1 MSAVRARHCPPLL
14 DLCMLLP
21 YRELDCP
28 DVEDISRDIWR
39 YLNEG
44 TDIMTVRSVDKNFT
58 WNFFSPGD
66 LISNVPSLD
75 GWFRGLGL
83 RLRDVAATVT
93 RTAKGL
99 EAHKD
104 QPPVVTKINF
114 PVINTRD
121 TWNLW
126 WDDDGHEIAR
136 VQMLKPLAFNAAMM
150 HGVEMGPTCEYPRV
164 VLSCMFMKEPTH
176 LLRI

>member
-1 MSAVRARHCPPLL
+1 
-14 DLCMLLP
+14 MLLP

-28 DVEDISRDIWR
+28 DVDAISQDIW
-39 YLNEG
+39 LFINDH
-44 TDIMTVRSVDKNFT
+44 TDIMTDRSVGKNFT
-58 WNFFSPGD
+58 WNFFSPKD
-66 LISNVPSLD
+66 LVTNVPSLD
-75 GWFRGLGL
+75 DWFRSLGL

-93 RTAKGL
+93 RTNKGL

-104 QPPVVTKINF
+104 DPPVVTKINF

-126 WDDDGHEIAR
+126 WDDEGNEVAR
-136 VQMLKPLAFNAAMM
+136 IQMLKPLAFNAAMT

-176 LLRI
+176 LLQIP